1 MYLKLAVFYEKY
13 DTLVVKCRFYGQGV
27 KEIHKMTERETFN
40 NLIADLESGKVRV
53 AEYADGEWKVNSW
66 VKEGILAGFRLGK
79 LTDMSEGQFPFFDK
93 DTIPVRAFTAENGV
107 RIVPGGSSVRV
118 GAYLAPSVIM
128 MPPAYVNIGAY
139 VDEGTM
145 IDSHA
150 LVGSCAQVGK
160 HVHLSAASQLGGVLE
175 PVGALPVIIEDNVFI
190 GGNCGIYEGTIVKKN
205 AVIGTGVIIN
215 ASTAIFDS
223 TTGEYIRANDNGQ
236 IVVPEGAV
244 VVAGSRP
251 MSKGPGAEMGIHLY
265 CPVIVKYRDE
275 KTSGSITLED
285 MLR

>member
-1 MYLKLAVFYEKY
+1 MSEK
-13 DTLVVKCRFYGQGV
+13 DRFYQV
-27 KEIHKMTERETFN
+27 CS
-40 NLIADLESGKVRV
+40 DLENGKIRV
-53 AEYADGEWKVNSW
+53 AEKIDGKWKVNSW
-66 VKEGILAGFRLGK
+66 IKEVILSGFRLGS
-79 LTDMSEGQFPFFDK
+79 LSDMSQGQFSFFDK
-93 DTIPVRAFTAENGV
+93 DTIPTRRFTAENGV
-107 RIVPGGSSVRV
+107 RIVPGGSSVRT

-190 GGNCGIYEGTIVKKN
+190 GGNCGIYEGTIVKEN

-215 ASTAIFDS
+215 ASTAVFDA
-223 TTGEYIRANDNGQ
+223 TTGEYIRANEDGQ
-236 IVVPEGAV
+236 IVIPAGAV

-251 MSKGPGAEMGIHLY
+251 VSKGPGSEQGIHLY
-265 CPVIVKYRDE
+265 CPVIVKYRDS

>member
-1 MYLKLAVFYEKY
+1 MNELDRFYE
-13 DTLVVKCRFYGQGV
+13 VV
-27 KEIHKMTERETFN
+27 N
-40 NLIADLESGKVRV
+40 DLETGRIRV
-53 AEYADGEWKVNSW
+53 AEKVGGQWKVNAW
-66 VKEGILAGFRLGK
+66 IKEVILTGFKWGK
-79 LTDMSEGQFPFFDK
+79 LVDMSAGGFSFFDK
-93 DTIPVRAFTAENGV
+93 DTLPLRQFGPESGV
-107 RIVPGGSSVRV
+107 RIVPGGSAVRT

-139 VDEGTM
+139 VDSDTM

-150 LVGSCAQVGK
+150 LVGSCAQVGR

-190 GGNCGIYEGTIVKKN
+190 GGNCGIYEGTIVREN

-215 ASTAIFDS
+215 SSTALFDA
-223 TTGEYIRANDNGQ
+223 TTGEYIRANEDGQ

-251 MSKGPGAEMGIHLY
+251 IRKGPGAEQGVHLY
-265 CPVIVKYRDE
+265 TPVIVKYRDS
-275 KTSGSITLED
+275 KTSSSITLED
-285 MLR
+285 LLR

>member
-1 MYLKLAVFYEKY
+1 MIMTEKE
-13 DTLVVKCRFYGQGV
+13 RFYNT
-27 KEIHKMTERETFN
+27 MS
-40 NLIADLESGKVRV
+40 DLEAGKVRV
-53 AEYADGEWKVNSW
+53 AEKVNGEWTVNSW
-66 VKEGILAGFRLGK
+66 VKEVILSGFRLGS
-79 LTDMSEGQFPFFDK
+79 LTDLSEGQFPFFDK
-93 DTIPVRAFTAENGV
+93 STFPVRKFTEENGV
-107 RIVPGGSSVRV
+107 RIVPGGSSVRT

-128 MPPAYVNIGAY
+128 MPPAYVNVGAY

-160 HVHLSAASQLGGVLE
+160 NVHLSAASQLGGVLE

-190 GGNCGIYEGTIVKKN
+190 GGNCGIYEGTIVKEN

-215 ASTAIFDS
+215 ASTAIFDA
-223 TTGEYIRANDNGQ
+223 TTGEYIRANENGQ
-236 IVVPEGAV
+236 MVVPAGAV

-251 MSKGPGAEMGIHLY
+251 VSKGPGASQGIHLY
-265 CPVIVKYRDE
+265 CPVIVKYRDD